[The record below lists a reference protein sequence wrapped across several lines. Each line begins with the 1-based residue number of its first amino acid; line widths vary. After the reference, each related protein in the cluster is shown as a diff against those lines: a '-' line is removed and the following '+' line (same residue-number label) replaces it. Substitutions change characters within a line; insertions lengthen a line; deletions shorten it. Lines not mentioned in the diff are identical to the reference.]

1 LKPGDKVR
9 FTFAK
14 KEMDGIVQKLFAKSV
29 YIKADFPKDKGK
41 IVKRKIKDIKE

>member
-1 LKPGDKVR
+1 VK
-9 FTFAK
+9 FAFAK
-14 KEMDGIVQKLFAKSV
+14 KEMEGIVQKFFAKSV

>member
-1 LKPGDKVR
+1 MKAGDKVT

-14 KEMDGIVQKLFAKSV
+14 KEMEGIIERVFQKSV

-41 IVKRKIKDIKE
+41 IVKRKLKDIK